1 MIQTEIE
8 RVALAVHGLRP
19 DWPATSLRTFIE
31 NNLAGKPYRDVMVA
45 FAWIACDPTTDNPGR
60 ILGAGPWWN
69 ATRAGVQHVTD
80 LPPRFTPEPGPKRDP
95 ARRRELIDQFKQDL
109 HRTKETK

>member
-31 NNLAGKPYRDVMVA
+31 NNLADRAYRDVMVA
-45 FAWIACDPTTDNPGR
+45 FAWIACDPVTDTPKR
-60 ILGAGPWWN
+60 ILASGPWWQ
-69 ATRAGVQHVTD
+69 ATRPGTAHITD
-80 LPPRFTPEPGPKRDP
+80 LPPRFTPEPAPKRDP
-95 ARRRELIDQFKQDL
+95 AFRRELIDQFKQDL
-109 HRTKETK
+109 HRTKETE